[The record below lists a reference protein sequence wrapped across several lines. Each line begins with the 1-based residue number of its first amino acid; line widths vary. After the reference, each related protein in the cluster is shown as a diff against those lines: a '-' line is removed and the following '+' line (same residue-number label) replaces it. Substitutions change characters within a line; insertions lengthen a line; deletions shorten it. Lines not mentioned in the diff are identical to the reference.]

1 MNELAETPVAGSD
14 SHVCETAVLDIGG
27 DTGALIIYAEE
38 AMVGEEI
45 EICRPGD
52 LQSRVHNVVRARRA
66 PSGLVFAA
74 VFPALSDGA
83 YDVLDDDGQPW
94 REAFVCGG
102 RVTEVD
108 CRRLG
113 AMQR

>member
-1 MNELAETPVAGSD
+1 M
-14 SHVCETAVLDIGG
+14 LDIGG

-52 LQSRVHNVVRARRA
+52 LKTRVHNVVRACRA
-66 PSGLVFAA
+66 SSGLVFAA

-83 YDVLDDDGQPW
+83 YDVLGDDGQPW
-94 REAFVCGG
+94 REVFVRGG

-113 AMQR
+113 AMQG

>member
-1 MNELAETPVAGSD
+1 
-14 SHVCETAVLDIGG
+14 VCETAVLDIGG
-27 DTGALIIYAEE
+27 STGALIIYANKE
-38 AMVGEEI
+38 MVGEEI

-74 VFPALSDGA
+74 VFPALIDGT
-83 YDVLDDDGQPW
+83 YDVLDGEGLPL
-94 REAFVCGG
+94 REVVVAGG

-108 CRRLG
+108 CCQCPGVSAYLNSLLVN
-113 AMQR
+113 ATVP